1 MTSQEIFVVPT
12 KHTLHLVCIAALV
25 CILSSGFAHAQ
36 VRSSDE
42 QFDDIEQLFDVLR
55 AVVQRINIDDEEVRS
70 AEFPGRTLRDFDRNR
85 NGQFMVP
92 ADAMG
97 LFDLQLAIQQFN
109 HDGSDADGDGLL
121 GFIELECASLESGMV
136 LDPMNPKPWM
146 APWMQNKIAMAT
158 G

>member
-1 MTSQEIFVVPT
+1 MSIS
-12 KHTLHLVCIAALV
+12 TLFCVLW
-25 CILSSGFAHAQ
+25 SGFAQAQ

-42 QFDDIEQLFDVLR
+42 QFDDIEQLFDVLS
-55 AVVQRINIDDEEVRS
+55 AVVQRINIDDEQVRA

-121 GFIELECASLESGMV
+121 GLIELECASLDSGLV
-136 LDPMNPKPWM
+136 LDPMNPETVAGTPDESRLRRDGVTM
-146 APWMQNKIAMAT
+146 